1 MALTDNQLTK
11 QVGEYLVAA
20 ELARR
25 GLISATFAGSVR
37 HYDIIASG
45 SEGGHVPVQVKTINR
60 GSWQLNF
67 GNFVN
72 VTMKG
77 NSQVLGA
84 NKKIPYKGL
93 VFVFVRL
100 QAYGS
105 DQFFILDWKTLQDL
119 LRKNYSAYLAKH
131 GGRRPKNPETLHV
144 AIKPEDLAQFKDC
157 WDIIID
163 YVKLDQTVT

>member
-1 MALTDNQLTK
+1 MVRTDTQLTK

-45 SEGGHVPVQVKTINR
+45 STGGHVPVQVKTINR

-77 NSQVLGA
+77 NRQILGA
-84 NKKIPYKGL
+84 AKDIPYMGL
-93 VFVFVRL
+93 VFVFVKL

-105 DQFFILDWKTLQDL
+105 DQFYILDWKTLRDL
-119 LRKNYSAYLAKH
+119 LRQNYSAYLEKH
-131 GGRRPKNPETLHV
+131 GGRRPKNPKTLHT
-144 AIKPEDLAQFKDC
+144 ALTLTDLSPYRDR
-157 WDIIID
+157 WDVITNS
-163 YVKLDQTVT
+163 VKQAA